1 MRFCFFDINMNEK
14 YFRIF
19 LLLLVILVVI
29 MLKVYSRIFE
39 GFNFKAAN
47 FKIILKETTKIISQ
61 YEPKIFCVIM
71 TSPKNFENKVIN
83 I

>member
-1 MRFCFFDINMNEK
+1 
-14 YFRIF
+14 
-19 LLLLVILVVI
+19 